1 LASIVTALVT
11 FAVPVAAGTAPAHA
25 ADPTTTTSIA
35 TAPPATPDIPSDK
48 EVEVKRAQVQQTQA
62 DAAAAAQAYN
72 DAIAALALIEE
83 RVKALQERIPRV
95 EAHIRDLKKVLAE
108 RAAVLYRGGG
118 GANGLTVISEVSST
132 GDFLAGGRTA
142 RLADAAQQS
151 TDAQV
156 DELKHTRQQL
166 VADRADLKASQAQQE
181 QLAADANNRA
191 QSLTTLLTLATADL
205 QVAESKQSYAKYVA
219 AMENQRAAA
228 AEAGD
233 TPDAQKAV
241 GDPSLA
247 ARVPVANMVCPV
259 NGPVAFSDDFGQP
272 RSGWRVHQGN
282 DIFAARGTPDVA
294 VGDGVIKQ
302 SHNTLGGNAMWE
314 YTWDGNA
321 FYYAHMDAYEGTFD
335 ANGMRVV
342 RKGEV
347 IGYVGNTGNAAG
359 GPTHTHFEIHP
370 GNIGPID
377 PYPLLR
383 QMCAPQLGLQPPK

>member
-1 LASIVTALVT
+1 LAGIATALVT
-11 FAVPVAAGTAPAHA
+11 FAIPFAAGTSAHA
-25 ADPTTTTSIA
+25 AEPTTTTVAPS
-35 TAPPATPDIPSDK
+35 PPATPDIPSDK
-48 EVEVKRAQVQQTQA
+48 EVEAKRAEVAKTQA
-62 DAAAAAQAYN
+62 EAAAAAQAYN
-72 DAIAALALIEE
+72 DAQAELARIGEK
-83 RVKALQERIPRV
+83 VTALQARIPRV
-95 EAHIRDLKKVLAE
+95 EARIRDLKQVLAE

-118 GANGLTVISEVSST
+118 ASGLTVISQVSST

-142 RLADAAQQS
+142 RLADAAQES
-151 TDAQV
+151 TDAHV
-156 DELKHTRQQL
+156 DELKRSRRQL
-166 VADRADLKASQAQQE
+166 IDDRAALKAAQAQQE
-181 QLAADANNRA
+181 QLAAEATKRA
-191 QSLTTLLTLATADL
+191 QELTTLLSFATADL
-205 QVAESKQSYAKYVA
+205 QVAEAKQSYAKYVA

-241 GDPSLA
+241 ADPALA
-247 ARVPVANMVCPV
+247 ARIPLADMVCPV

-294 VGDGVIKQ
+294 VADGVIKQ

-321 FYYAHMDAYEGTFD
+321 YYYAHMDAYEGTFD

-383 QMCAPQLGLQPPK
+383 QLCAPQLGLKPTK